1 MGERPPSFVT
11 KWGQNGEG
19 DGEFVLPQGVALDS
33 SDNVYIGEG
42 GNHRIQKFTSEGT
55 FITKWGSEGRGDGQF
70 IADPRG
76 VAVDSSNNVYVSEQ
90 GNNRIQKF
98 ESPLS
103 GEGAMFT
110 FAQTSTFQSDQKFEP
125 RPTHAV
131 PQLDVSDDG
140 RALTLTFSAFE
151 LTIGASKSPAPT
163 STHVFSFVLPLEGE
177 DNESVEIDFHIQGF
191 VLTTEG
197 ATATVVLSVNGQTT
211 FADFPANSEES
222 YLQSLKYTAPSP
234 PSECRLSVFLLVG
247 RDSTNSDAE
256 AFINTLAIDAN
267 IPSAP
272 EGT

>member
-19 DGEFVLPQGVALDS
+19 DGEFILPQ
-33 SDNVYIGEG
+33 
-42 GNHRIQKFTSEGT
+42 
-55 FITKWGSEGRGDGQF
+55 
-70 IADPRG
+70 G
-76 VAVDSSNNVYVSEQ
+76 VAVDSSGNVYVTDQ

-103 GEGAMFT
+103 GEVAMFT

-125 RPTHAV
+125 RPTQPV
-131 PQLDVSDDG
+131 TQLDVSDDG

-151 LTIGASKSPAPT
+151 LTIGGTKSPAPT

-177 DNESVEIDFHIQGF
+177 DNESVEIDFHVQGF

-197 ATATVVLSVNGQTT
+197 ATATVVLNVNGQTT
-211 FADFPANSEES
+211 FADFAANSEES

-247 RDSTNSDAE
+247 RESTNSNAE
-256 AFINTLAIDAN
+256 AFLSASTIDAN

-272 EGT
+272 EGTT

>member
-1 MGERPPSFVT
+1 MS
-11 KWGQNGEG
+11 
-19 DGEFVLPQGVALDS
+19 
-33 SDNVYIGEG
+33 
-42 GNHRIQKFTSEGT
+42 
-55 FITKWGSEGRGDGQF
+55 
-70 IADPRG
+70 
-76 VAVDSSNNVYVSEQ
+76 
-90 GNNRIQKF
+90 
-98 ESPLS
+98 
-103 GEGAMFT
+103 T

-131 PQLDVSDDG
+131 PQLNVSDDG

-163 STHVFSFVLPLEGE
+163 STHMFSFVLPLEGD

-211 FADFPANSEES
+211 FADFAANSEES
-222 YLQSLKYTAPSP
+222 YLQSLKFTAPSP

-256 AFINTLAIDAN
+256 AFINTSAIDAN

-272 EGT
+272 EGKGVSQMAEFEIYKDQDNPQEFRWRLRANNGEIIADSGEGYNDRDDCEHGIDLVKSQAPSAQVQDLT